1 MIDSLTKELKILIV
15 EDESK
20 LATLLKEAIS
30 SYCYS
35 ITLAVDG
42 KEGITKFLKV
52 KPDIVITD
60 IMMPNLDG
68 LDMTIE
74 IKKINPKTPIII
86 LSAFSDKDKLLKAID
101 VGISKYFI
109 KPFDPDEV
117 LNYITQLAQE
127 LNKQR
132 IVKLKDNFFFDN
144 NTKNLYQNKILIKTT
159 KREKLF
165 LELLIKN
172 RNAIL
177 SIDDIK
183 SSLWNNE
190 EISDERVRTFIKR
203 FRAKTSKTV
212 LENVSGQGYTL
223 STLPVDNF

>member
-1 MIDSLTKELKILIV
+1 MTDLTKELKVLIV

-20 LATLLKEAIS
+20 LAILLKEAIS

-42 KEGITKFLKV
+42 KEGIEKFLKV

-68 LDMTIE
+68 LDMTLE
-74 IKKINPKTPIII
+74 LKKISPNIPIII
-86 LSAFSDKDKLLKAID
+86 LSAFSDKEKLLKAID

-117 LNYITQLAQE
+117 LNYINKLAQE
-127 LNKQR
+127 INKQR
-132 IVKLKDNFFFDN
+132 VIKLKDNFTFDN
-144 NTKNLYQNKILIKTT
+144 NTKNLYQNKILIRIT
-159 KREKLF
+159 KREKHF

-172 RNAIL
+172 QNAIL
-177 SIDDIK
+177 NIKDIK
-183 SSLWNNE
+183 SNLWDNNA
-190 EISDERVRTFIKR
+190 ISDERVRTFVKR
-203 FRAKTSKTV
+203 FRIKTSKTII
-212 LENVSGQGYTL
+212 NNISGQGYTL
-223 STLPVDNF
+223 PIDDSQ